1 MPTNG
6 AMSPVLPDGSVDLLW
21 ADGQLMIAGPDTVAH
36 MPVALPGAVFAGIRF
51 APGTGP
57 AIIGLS
63 GDEIRDRR
71 VPLDGVHS
79 AAAVR
84 RATDIVASAAQSAV
98 GRPALEAAL
107 ECVAVEWF
115 RAAPSPDPV
124 VAGIVARLRAGAS
137 VAATADAV
145 GLGVRALHRRSLPAF
160 GYGPKTLAK
169 ILRLNRA
176 LDLAR
181 AGTPLAMVAA
191 TAGYADKAH
200 LSREVRTLAGA
211 PLRKLLT

>member
-1 MPTNG
+1 VPTAG

-21 ADGQLMIAGPDTVAH
+21 ADGQLMIAGPDTAAH
-36 MPVALPGAVFAGIRF
+36 TPAAPAGAIFAGIRF

-84 RATDIVASAAQSAV
+84 RATDIVGSAAQCP
-98 GRPALEAAL
+98 GNRPALEAAL
-107 ECVAVEWF
+107 EWVAVEWF

-137 VAATADAV
+137 VAATADEV
-145 GLGVRALHRRSLPAF
+145 GLGVRALHRRCLPAF

-181 AGTPLAMVAA
+181 AGTPLATVAA
-191 TAGYADKAH
+191 TAGYADQAH
-200 LSREVRTLAGA
+200 LSREVKTLAGA
-211 PLRKLLT
+211 PLRKLLA